1 MTGHAITR
9 ALLRLI
15 AALALALCAGQAAA
29 AADPT
34 VVTVQNG
41 QLQGAALADGMVVF
55 RGIPYAA
62 PPLGN
67 MRWRPPL
74 PADPWAGVRTATAF
88 APVCM
93 QPRGAKTD
101 IYYDPLPKM
110 DEDCL
115 YLNVWKPAGAAKA
128 PVMVWIHGGAFA
140 TGNLAS
146 PQYDGA
152 ALARRGVV
160 VVTLNYRLGIFGF
173 LAHPQLTAESIQHS
187 SGNYGLLDQI
197 EALRWVQANIAAFG
211 GDPGN
216 VTIFGESA
224 GGLSVLDLMTSPV
237 ARGLFQKAIAESAY
251 AVSVPE
257 LNHARFGQPSAEA
270 IGLTVSQALQAPDIS
285 AMRAIPADTLENA
298 SARWFAPLPTV
309 DGWVLPHQVVETQD
323 AGQQAPVPLL
333 VGFNAGEVRS
343 LRVLL
348 PKIPATSADYEAQ
361 VHDRYRDLAD
371 AYLALYPSSHVED
384 SVLAA
389 SRDGLY
395 GWTAERTAAKQTAIG
410 QPAFLYLFEHH
421 YPAEDARNLAA
432 FHGSELPY
440 VFGQI
445 GPNGWVSQNWPKPP
459 NTSDE
464 VALSDAVIGYWTSFA
479 RDGVPTAAGAPD
491 WKPFA
496 DGGAFMDFQDKPVLG
511 ANLMPGMYA
520 LHEEVISRRRAAGNQ
535 NWFANIGLAS
545 PPVPRPAPSPASTA
559 STTATPH

>member
-1 MTGHAITR
+1 MTR
-9 ALLRLI
+9 PRCNRPRRLFKPL
-15 AALALALCAGQAAA
+15 AALALALCVSSAAA
-29 AADPT
+29 AADPDPRVAAT
-34 VVTVQNG
+34 QTG
-41 QLQGAALADGMVVF
+41 QVQGAALADGIVAF

-67 MRWRPPL
+67 MRWRPPE
-74 PADPWAGVRTATAF
+74 PANSWAGVRDATAF

-93 QPRGAKTD
+93 QPRGAKND
-101 IYYDPLPKM
+101 IYYDTLPKM

-128 PVMVWIHGGAFA
+128 PVMVWIHGGALQ

-160 VVTLNYRLGIFGF
+160 VVTVNYRLGIFGF
-173 LAHPQLTAESIQHS
+173 LAHPELTAESIQHS

-197 EALRWVQANIAAFG
+197 QALRWVRANIAAFG
-211 GDPGN
+211 GDPDN

-224 GGLSVLDLMTSPV
+224 GGLSVMDLMTSPL
-237 ARGLFQKAIAESAY
+237 ARGLFHKAIAESAY
-251 AVSVPE
+251 MVSNPE
-257 LNHARFGQPSAEA
+257 LSRARFGQPSAEA
-270 IGLTVSQALQAPDIS
+270 TGVVVAQALHTPGIA
-285 AMRAIPADTLENA
+285 ALRAVPADVLEA
-298 SARWFAPLPTV
+298 AAVGFFLPQPTV
-309 DGWVLPHQVVETQD
+309 DGWVLPRQVVETLDQ
-323 AGQQAPVPLL
+323 GQQAPVPLL
-333 VGFNAGEVRS
+333 AGFNAGEVRS

-348 PKIPATSADYEAQ
+348 PKIPASSADYEAQ
-361 VHDRYRDLAD
+361 VRKRYRDLAD

-395 GWTAERTAAKQTAIG
+395 GWTAERLAVKQTAIG

-421 YPAEDARNLAA
+421 YPAEDALNLPA

-440 VFGQI
+440 VFGLV
-445 GPNGWVSQNWPKPP
+445 GPNGWASRNWPKPP
-459 NTSDE
+459 NTPEE
-464 VALSDAVIGYWTSFA
+464 VALSDAIIGYWTSFA
-479 RDGVPTAAGAPD
+479 RNGVPTAAGEPD

-496 DGGAFMDFQDKPVLG
+496 DGGAYMDFQDKPVP
-511 ANLMPGMYA
+511 AADLMPGMYA
-520 LHEEVISRRRAAGNQ
+520 LHEEVVARRRAAGTQ

-545 PPVPRPAPSPASTA
+545 PPVPAPTAAS
-559 STTATPH
+559 H